1 MSIERSITPY
11 ISFSEDPLLT
21 ALGKI
26 NANRSRTIFLVDEH
40 GTLTGSLTDG
50 DVRRWLTDGHTDLS
64 VAAQEVAN
72 SHPKSVTEGTLVDE
86 LDWLFRDGVTL
97 VPVLDERRRV
107 VAVASPGNDSFSLGT
122 HRVGKDQPVL
132 TIAEIGNNHQGE
144 VDLARRLVD
153 LAADAGADVVKFQLR
168 DMDALYR
175 GASGQ
180 VTAGEDLGAQYT
192 LDLLTRF
199 SLPAEKMVTVFDH
212 CRERGIDIMCTP
224 WDLPSLTVLLK
235 YGVDGLKIASADL
248 TNHELLRAAARESL
262 PLVVSTGMSTEAEIK
277 ESVALLRRYSA
288 PYALLQVQSAYP
300 APFKDLNLRYMQR
313 LAEIGACPVGYSGHE
328 RGYHVPMA
336 AVALG
341 AKVIEK
347 HFTVDRTL
355 EGNDHT
361 VSLLPDE
368 FAAMV
373 RQVREVEASLGSTDP
388 RTVQPGEF
396 MNRAN
401 LAKSLVATRPV
412 AAGQRITEEDV
423 DVKSPGRGLQ
433 PNALPHLVGRLAV
446 RDVAAGDFFYA
457 GDLSDQAARPRDY
470 SFRRPWG
477 VPVRYHDFQAILE
490 AGAKPDFLEFHYS
503 YKDLE
508 ADVDE
513 VFAAVTEGGARPLPM
528 GYTCHLPDLFSGDFI
543 LDLASPDDAVWERSI
558 QELQRT
564 IDITRSLR
572 PYFTQEEDPV
582 FIATLGGFTKEGPV
596 SPDQVP
602 AMYDRIIEG
611 LTHVDHS
618 GVRLAPQTLP
628 PFPWLLGGQQY
639 HNLFM
644 SPEALA
650 GFAERSGLQ
659 ITYDVSHSMLSAN
672 HEHRPLREYTE
683 ILAPLAAHLH
693 IVDGRGVDGEGVQIG
708 EGDVDWPELTEQLD
722 RLAPG
727 VSFIPEVWMGH
738 VNTGEGFWVGLDRLE
753 KYL

>member
-1 MSIERSITPY
+1 MSINRSITPF
-11 ISFSEDPLLT
+11 IVFSEDPVMG
-21 ALGKI
+21 ALAKI
-26 NANRSRTIFLVDEH
+26 NANKARTVFVVDEH
-40 GTLTGSLTDG
+40 GELMGSLTDG
-50 DVRRWLTDGHTDLS
+50 DVRRYLTSGHTNLE
-64 VAAQEVAN
+64 VPALTVAN
-72 SHPKSVTEGTLVDE
+72 RSPKSVAEGTVIDE

-107 VAVASPGNDSFSLGT
+107 VAVATPGNETFTVGS
-122 HRVGKDQPVL
+122 HQVGKNQPVF
-132 TIAEIGNNHQGE
+132 TIAEIGNNHQGDM
-144 VDLARRLVD
+144 DLAIRLVD
-153 LAADAGADVVKFQLR
+153 LAVDAGADCVKFQLR

-180 VTAGEDLGAQYT
+180 ITAGEDLGAQYT

-199 SLPAEKMVTVFDH
+199 SLSADKMIQVFDH

-224 WDLPSLTVLLK
+224 WDLPSLDVLLE
-235 YGVDGLKIASADL
+235 YGIDGLKIASADL
-248 TNHELLRAAARESL
+248 TNHQLLRAAAREGL
-262 PLVVSTGMSTEAEIK
+262 PMIVSTGMSTEAESK
-277 ESVALLRRYSA
+277 ESVALIRRYSA

-300 APFKDLNLRYMQR
+300 APFKDLNLRYMKR
-313 LAEIGACPVGYSGHE
+313 LAEIGDCPVGYSGHE
-328 RGYHVPMA
+328 RGYHVPLA

-341 AKVIEK
+341 ASVIEK
-347 HFTVDRTL
+347 HFTIDRNL
-355 EGNDHT
+355 EGNDHK

-368 FAAMV
+368 FATMV
-373 RQVREVEASLGSTDP
+373 RQIREVEASLGTTEP

-401 LAKSLVATRPV
+401 LAKSLVAARPIEI
-412 AAGQRITEEDV
+412 GQRITDEDV

-433 PNALPHLVGRLAV
+433 PNLRSELVGRVAT
-446 RDVAAGDFFYA
+446 RTIAAGDFFYE
-457 GDLSDQAARPRDY
+457 GDISDNPARPRAY

-477 VPVRYHDFQAILE
+477 VPVRYHDFQAILD

-503 YKDLE
+503 YKDLDM
-508 ADVDE
+508 DVDE
-513 VFAAVTEGGARPLPM
+513 VFAAYKDNPLPM

-543 LDLASPDDAVWERSI
+543 LDLASEDDEVWERSI
-558 QELQRT
+558 RELQRT
-564 IDITRSLR
+564 IDITKSLR

-596 SPDQVP
+596 DPAKIP

-611 LTHVDHS
+611 LKRVDYS

-628 PFPWLLGGQQY
+628 PYPWLLGGQQY

-644 SPEALA
+644 SPEALRD
-650 GFAERSGLQ
+650 FAQRSGLQ
-659 ITYDVSHSMLSAN
+659 ITYDISHSMLSAN
-672 HEHRPLREYTE
+672 HEQRPLREYTE

-693 IVDGRGVDGEGVQIG
+693 IVDGKGVDGEGVQID
-708 EGDVDWPELTEQLD
+708 EGDVDWPELAEQLD

-727 VSFIPEVWMGH
+727 VSFIPEIWMGH
-738 VNTGEGFWVGLDRLE
+738 TNNGEGFWVGLDRLE